1 MDLTRKIEGTRH
13 VGSEFLTWLAFRSVT
28 SDGILDTSLGQVE
41 LWFEDSVTLVSPYAG
56 SEMNI
61 LKGESPAQGP
71 EALLALRKGKQLETA
86 KVSINYQGKRW
97 EFQLS
102 GPTLGLS
109 GLKVPAV
116 LGENPYESVIE
127 RFDLLATIEQI
138 IRSLYDEFL
147 TLRLDEKRWA
157 KEVGRVEGWLGEQ
170 ASPQG

>member
-1 MDLTRKIEGTRH
+1 
-13 VGSEFLTWLAFRSVT
+13 
-28 SDGILDTSLGQVE
+28 
-41 LWFEDSVTLVSPYAG
+41 
-56 SEMNI
+56 
-61 LKGESPAQGP
+61 
-71 EALLALRKGKQLETA
+71 
-86 KVSINYQGKRW
+86 
-97 EFQLS
+97 
-102 GPTLGLS
+102 LGLS